1 MLEITQ
7 FDSMLKVVELG
18 RCDLLPLSIFE
29 GQSELGLV
37 QDDYPSLK
45 ISTEFLI
52 TYYQE
57 INFYLKKTNRQLA
70 DRLLKGLASLKST
83 GKLNAYMTNHSLT
96 KNAFPLFQFDQ
107 SVKIK
112 VDSGLEPNPNSSF
125 YFDITKKPQ
134 LKHRCL

>member
-57 INFYLKKTNRQLA
+57 INFYLKKLTTNWQI
-70 DRLLKGLASLKST
+70 DYLK
-83 GKLNAYMTNHSLT
+83 
-96 KNAFPLFQFDQ
+96 D
-107 SVKIK
+107 
-112 VDSGLEPNPNSSF
+112 
-125 YFDITKKPQ
+125 
-134 LKHRCL
+134 